1 MSATTRN
8 QFIAAK
14 GYDYEGLALDV
25 YATHGDEGWELSA
38 VKLAGHDTDLMP
50 LLWNQIDYFDGV
62 VERAEI
68 AEART
73 ERRERGMAGFA
84 ALVMGAPM

>member
-1 MSATTRN
+1 MSATTSK

-38 VKLAGHDTDLMP
+38 VKLAGHDTDLLP
-50 LLWNQIDYFDGV
+50 LLWNQIDYFDAL
-62 VERAEI
+62 VERCELAD
-68 AEART
+68 ARE
-73 ERRERGMAGFA
+73 ERYQRQIDAGA
-84 ALVMGAPM
+84 RMMLSH